1 MKDTGTQLTFK
12 WIDGTEPLQNMA
24 GEWAALATRTGADI
38 YATPV
43 WVLTWWAH
51 FGRGKA
57 LRTLAAYDIEGQ
69 LVALLPFMIH
79 SVRVGPV
86 RIRIAKLAA
95 TDPNTVILRL
105 AAEEQVLVQCLAEA
119 LSGLC
124 GDSHAHVISFSPAS
138 ERGTILAAIRD
149 AVALDY
155 NSSAL
160 TVSDTPLGTHTI
172 FELPA
177 SFDNYLAD
185 LSKKRRSQYRRDL
198 KHLQK
203 DHGLTTRLT
212 YPGSDQFKD
221 FVGFHNRQWQEIGKG
236 GHFVDWPGSVAFYS
250 DLAEATV
257 QSHETW
263 FIEQLGQDG
272 PLATQFCLVSGYVC
286 HWRLPARSID
296 PELER
301 LSLGKIGLIQ
311 MIEQLISA
319 GVTRIE
325 AGIGAYGYKLVY
337 GGESV
342 PTHRLIV
349 SRQSAWS
356 SFLLK
361 LCLGWSRLLHLA
373 YYRLWF
379 GRIAPRLRSVIPL
392 GHKPLWSSWI
402 RTRI

>member
-1 MKDTGTQLTFK
+1 MKDTGTQMMFQ
-12 WIDGTEPLQNMA
+12 WVDGTEPLEDIA
-24 GEWAALATRTGADI
+24 AEWAALAQRTGADI

-51 FGRGKA
+51 FGRGRT
-57 LRTLAAYDIEGQ
+57 LRTLVVHDAQGQ

-79 SVRVGPV
+79 SVWAGPV
-86 RIRIAKLAA
+86 KIRIAKLAA
-95 TDPNTVILRL
+95 TDPNTVLFRL
-105 AAEEQVLVQCLAEA
+105 AAENHVLAQSLTEA
-119 LSGLC
+119 LTSLLDDGR
-124 GDSHAHVISFSPAS
+124 AHLVSFSPAS
-138 ERGTILAAIRD
+138 ERGDILAAVRD
-149 AVALDY
+149 VVPQ
-155 NSSAL
+155 NNNAL
-160 TVSDTPLGTHTI
+160 TLSDARSGTHTV
-172 FELPA
+172 FELPDT
-177 SFDNYLAD
+177 FDGYLAN

-203 DHGLTTRLT
+203 DHELTTALT
-212 YPGSDQFKD
+212 HPGSDQFRD

-236 GHFVDWPGSVAFYS
+236 GHFVDWPGSAAFYG
-250 DLAEATV
+250 DLADATL

-263 FIEQLGQDG
+263 FVEQHGRDE
-272 PLATQFCLVSGYVC
+272 PLATQFCLVAGQVC
-286 HWRLPARSID
+286 HWRLPARSTD

-311 MIEQLISA
+311 MIEQLINA

-325 AGIGAYGYKLVY
+325 AGIGAYGYKLIY

-342 PTHRLIV
+342 ATHRLIV

-356 SFLLK
+356 SFLIK
-361 LCLGWSRLLHLA
+361 ISLGWARFLHLA

-392 GHKPLWSSWI
+392 GHKPLWSAWI